1 MPRQLQI
8 PHEIICAAYLAGSST
23 VALAQRFGCSPTTI
37 AKCLRSSGVAL
48 RRARFAPI
56 PIDAAELRRAYLDE
70 RLPIAQIAA
79 RFGISP
85 GTVSNKRRA
94 FGIPLRPRRRVWGR

>member
-1 MPRQLQI
+1 MPRHVSL
-8 PHEIICAAYLAGSST
+8 PNKEICAAYLAGSST
-23 VALAQRFGCSPTTI
+23 VALAQRFECSPTTV
-37 AKCLRSSGVAL
+37 AKCLRSNGVAL
-48 RRARFAPI
+48 RHARFAPT

-79 RFGISP
+79 RFGVSP

-94 FGIPLRPRRRVWGR
+94 FGIPLRPRRPSAR